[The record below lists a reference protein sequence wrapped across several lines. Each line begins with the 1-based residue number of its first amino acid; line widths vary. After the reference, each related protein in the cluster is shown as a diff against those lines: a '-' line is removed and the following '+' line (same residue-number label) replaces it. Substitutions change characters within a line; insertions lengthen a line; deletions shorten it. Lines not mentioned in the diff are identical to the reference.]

1 MTINEFKYWLEGYE
15 ESFQNGRPS
24 DLQWRKIKER
34 LNEAMVIKPITR
46 TSNEILVGKPLTP
59 DFPHKVTY

>member
-15 ESFQNGRPS
+15 ESFENGRPS

-34 LNEAMVIKPITR
+34 LNEAMAVKPIATR
-46 TSNEILVGKPLTP
+46 RTDNILVGDKLPFVG
-59 DFPHKVTY
+59 DKVWY